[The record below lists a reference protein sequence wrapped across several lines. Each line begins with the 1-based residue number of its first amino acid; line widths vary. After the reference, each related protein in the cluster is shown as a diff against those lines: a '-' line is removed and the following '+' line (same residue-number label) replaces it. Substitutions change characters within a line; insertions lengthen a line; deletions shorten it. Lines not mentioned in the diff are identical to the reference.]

1 MCVTETEGDELQITY
16 AEDELLSA
24 PGVHEYVADE
34 SEFRV
39 AAAVFR
45 IPRK

>member
-1 MCVTETEGDELQITY
+1 MTETEGDELQITY
-16 AEDELLSA
+16 TEDELLSA
-24 PGVHEYVADE
+24 PEVHEYVADE

-45 IPRK
+45 IPGW